1 MGKMEFK
8 QYLLEEQEKHAVF
21 AFGRMN
27 PPTTGHE
34 KLINKVHE
42 VAKANKASHVV
53 ILSHSQDP
61 KKNPLSGESKLK
73 HAKRFFPKTN
83 LKLSSKE
90 APNFLHHAAELHK
103 QGVTHLHMV
112 AGSDR
117 AADFNERLHKYNG
130 TGEGK
135 LYNFKKITVHSSG
148 ERDPDSE
155 GTEGMSASK
164 MREHAKSG
172 NFKEFKKGIPSHV
185 THEHARELFSDVRH
199 SMNLKEEKDT
209 RQRYVDGEIFALG
222 ETVFVEEGKG
232 EVVYCGP
239 NYVTVRLD
247 EMTSLKKWLAD
258 VSETQWVEPKIE
270 PFRSAK
276 IKESKIP
283 VILMTKQ
290 QKQRLHEESSQI
302 SYMNYT
308 TKNLDMCPA
317 AKAQLE
323 DLIGRKEVTNYKFV
337 LQAIQA
343 TDNYLGI
350 EKKAQK
356 EGFADHEDI
365 HEFLKQLSIAHDTLN
380 ILGYPDKDLE
390 YMKGHLKSMSEL
402 SMHRDTSFAN
412 EYGTHETVIG
422 AGTVEED
429 TKIEI
434 TDADGK
440 KTTKKIPSKD
450 IIKDKEMKEAKTFK
464 EMRKPVCEE
473 DQTQQDTQRR
483 DVNRTPDKEVFMGI
497 DKPEAGM
504 FSFKHYLTT
513 QDEKVLSAAH
523 KKDEED
529 VESAVTQHGEHSIA
543 YHQMRKAHAQE

>member
-8 QYLLEEQEKHAVF
+8 HYLHEEQEKHAVF

-42 VAKANKASHVV
+42 VAKANKASHIV

-61 KKNPLSGESKLK
+61 KKNPLSGQDKLK

-164 MREHAKSG
+164 MREHAASG

-185 THEHARELFSDVRH
+185 GHEHARELFSDVRH
-199 SMNLKEEKDT
+199 SMNLKEEKDI
-209 RQRYVDGEIFALG
+209 RQRYIDGEIYSLG
-222 ETVFVEEGKG
+222 ETVYVKEGKG
-232 EVVYCGP
+232 EVVFCGP
-239 NYVTVRLD
+239 SYVTVRLD
-247 EMTSLKKWLAD
+247 ENTSFKKWLSD
-258 VSETQWVEPKIE
+258 VSEVEWVEPKIE
-270 PFRSAK
+270 PFRHIK
-276 IKESKIP
+276 IKESKLP

-290 QKQRLHEESSQI
+290 QREKLHEQATQI
-302 SYMNYT
+302 TYRGYT
-308 TKNLDMCPA
+308 SKNLDMCPA

-323 DLIGRKEVTNYKFV
+323 DLIGREEVTNYKMV
-337 LQAIQA
+337 LQAIQS
-343 TDNYLGI
+343 TDNYLGV
-350 EKKAQK
+350 EKAAEK

-380 ILGYPDKDLE
+380 ILGYADKDLE

-402 SMHRDTSFAN
+402 SMHRDASFAN
-412 EYGTHETVIG
+412 EFGTHETVVG
-422 AGTVEED
+422 VGTVEEE
-429 TKIEI
+429 TVEI
-434 TDADGK
+434 VDADGK
-440 KTTKKIPSKD
+440 KTTKKLKNKD
-450 IIKDKEMKEAKTFK
+450 VIKDGEMKEAKTFK
-464 EMRKPVCEE
+464 QLRKPVCEE
-473 DQTQQDTQRR
+473 DQTQQDTSRR
-483 DVNRTPDKEVFMGI
+483 DVNRTSEKEVFMGI

-504 FSFKHYLTT
+504 FSFKHYLTK
-513 QDEKVLSAAH
+513 QDDKALKAAH
-523 KKDEED
+523 KTDEED
-529 VESAVTQHGEHSIA
+529 VESAVTQHGQHSIA